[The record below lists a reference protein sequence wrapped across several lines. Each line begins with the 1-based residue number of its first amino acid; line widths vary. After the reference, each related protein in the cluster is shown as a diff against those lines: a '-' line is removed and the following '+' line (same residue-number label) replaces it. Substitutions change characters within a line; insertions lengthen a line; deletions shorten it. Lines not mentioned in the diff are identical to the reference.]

1 MKPFAIVFAILSAFV
16 LSANAADTFKVDP
29 VHTFVLFSVQHL
41 GIANTYGR
49 FNDISGTV
57 VFHKDNPSKSSVE
70 LSVPVESLDT
80 HNSVRERSLKSP
92 DFFDAKQFP
101 TITFKSTKI
110 EGSGD
115 TLKVSG
121 DLTIRGVTKPVTVDF
136 KKGGEG
142 KGVFGE
148 MRGGGGTRF
157 MIKRSDFGMNLATAN
172 ASVRPRAIVRVIGW
186 TIVCAIACRLI
197 LQPKFSYNWRW
208 AEGWVRVIAI
218 TLGIV
223 LLTWCLEIVD
233 RGPFGR
239 SSMFSIMI

>member
-16 LSANAADTFKVDP
+16 LFANAADTFKVDP

-57 VFHKDNPSKSSVE
+57 VFDRDNPSKSSVE

-80 HNSVRERSLKSP
+80 HSAKREQSLKSP

-101 TITFKSTKI
+101 TMTFKSTKV
-110 EGSGD
+110 EGRGD

-121 DLTIRGVTKPVTVDF
+121 DLTVHGVTKPMTVDF

-148 MRGGGGTRF
+148 MRGGGETHF
-157 MIKRSDFGMNLATAN
+157 MIRRSDFGMNFEQGEVGDEVN
-172 ASVRPRAIVRVIGW
+172 I
-186 TIVCAIACRLI
+186 I
-197 LQPKFSYNWRW
+197 LSL
-208 AEGWVRVIAI
+208 EGIKK
-218 TLGIV
+218 
-223 LLTWCLEIVD
+223 
-233 RGPFGR
+233 
-239 SSMFSIMI
+239 

>member
-57 VFHKDNPSKSSVE
+57 VFDKDNPSKNSVE

-80 HNSVRERSLKSP
+80 HNSIRERSLKSP

-101 TITFKSTKI
+101 TMTFKSTNI

-121 DLTIRGVTKPVTVDF
+121 DLTIH
-136 KKGGEG
+136 
-142 KGVFGE
+142 
-148 MRGGGGTRF
+148 GGTCPHSRLVASPAAQ
-157 MIKRSDFGMNLATAN
+157 RHALAVL
-172 ASVRPRAIVRVIGW
+172 VRRHR
-186 TIVCAIACRLI
+186 
-197 LQPKFSYNWRW
+197 
-208 AEGWVRVIAI
+208 
-218 TLGIV
+218 
-223 LLTWCLEIVD
+223 D
-233 RGPFGR
+233 HRGDSECIR
-239 SSMFSIMI
+239 

>member
-57 VFHKDNPSKSSVE
+57 VFDKDNPSKSSVE

-80 HNSVRERSLKSP
+80 HNSIRERSLKSP

-115 TLKVSG
+115 TLKVFG
-121 DLTIRGVTKPVTVDF
+121 DLSIHGVTKPLTVDF

-148 MRGGGGTRF
+148 RRRNALHDQAKRLRDELPARRDRRRGHYHSEPGRHQGSGGLRLPIRCHGRD
-157 MIKRSDFGMNLATAN
+157 SAT
-172 ASVRPRAIVRVIGW
+172 
-186 TIVCAIACRLI
+186 
-197 LQPKFSYNWRW
+197 
-208 AEGWVRVIAI
+208 
-218 TLGIV
+218 
-223 LLTWCLEIVD
+223 VD
-233 RGPFGR
+233 
-239 SSMFSIMI
+239 

>member
-57 VFHKDNPSKSSVE
+57 VFDKDSPSKSSVE
-70 LSVPVESLDT
+70 FSVPVESLDT
-80 HNSVRERSLKSP
+80 HNSIRERSLKSS

-101 TITFKSTKI
+101 TITFKSTKV

-142 KGVFGE
+142 QGVFGE
-148 MRGGGGTRF
+148 MRGVGNTQF
-157 MIKRSDFGMNLATAN
+157 TIMRSEVGMNFEQGEVGDEVN
-172 ASVRPRAIVRVIGW
+172 I
-186 TIVCAIACRLI
+186 I
-197 LQPKFSYNWRW
+197 LSL
-208 AEGWVRVIAI
+208 EGIKK
-218 TLGIV
+218 
-223 LLTWCLEIVD
+223 
-233 RGPFGR
+233 
-239 SSMFSIMI
+239 

>member
-1 MKPFAIVFAILSAFV
+1 MKPLTLVVALISAFV

-29 VHTFVLFSVQHL
+29 VHSFVLFSVQHL

-57 VFHKDNPSKSSVE
+57 VFDKNNPSKSSVE

-80 HNSVRERSLKSP
+80 HNSIRDRSVKSP

-101 TITFKSTKI
+101 TMTFKSTKV
-110 EGSGD
+110 EGTGN

-121 DLTIRGVTKPVTVDF
+121 DLTIHGVTKPMTVDF

-148 MRGGGGTRF
+148 MRGGGETHFTIR
-157 MIKRSDFGMNLATAN
+157 RSDFGMNFEQGAVGDEVN
-172 ASVRPRAIVRVIGW
+172 
-186 TIVCAIACRLI
+186 
-197 LQPKFSYNWRW
+197 
-208 AEGWVRVIAI
+208 I
-218 TLGIV
+218 TLSLEGIKK
-223 LLTWCLEIVD
+223 
-233 RGPFGR
+233 
-239 SSMFSIMI
+239 